1 MEKNNNK
8 YKNDLIESFYK
19 IEKIYSDKILNNNL
33 KEKYEE
39 MLKKNSEYKKN
50 IFDLKIIELDEQLD
64 KPVKSYITI
73 EENNNIIL

>member
-33 KEKYEE
+33 KENFEE
-39 MLKKNSEYKKN
+39 MLKKNSEYKKK

-64 KPVKSYITI
+64 KPMKSYIPT